1 MAANKEMTFENALK
15 ILNYHLGGDMSK
27 FDRVMSQTQQ
37 YFFKEA
43 YQRVLKEIKTLQ
55 SKHSEV

>member
-1 MAANKEMTFENALK
+1 MASNKEMTFEKALE

-55 SKHSEV
+55 NNQSEV